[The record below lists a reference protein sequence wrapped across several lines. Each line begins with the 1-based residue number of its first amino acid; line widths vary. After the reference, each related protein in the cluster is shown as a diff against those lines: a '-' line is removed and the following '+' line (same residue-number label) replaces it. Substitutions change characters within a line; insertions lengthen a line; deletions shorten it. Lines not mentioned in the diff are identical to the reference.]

1 MTDRVRTI
9 HINWD
14 AEVTRADPNWRRDAK
29 KIPQLEPDGLPAT
42 RAAVTVDWANRHPYD
57 VD

>member
-14 AEVTRADPNWRRDAK
+14 AEVTRADPNWR
-29 KIPQLEPDGLPAT
+29 G
-42 RAAVTVDWANRHPYD
+42 VDLAPGQEFVLVIGRQ
-57 VD
+57 